1 VKHEKSE
8 TIDRRA
14 RRTKQLLFGALME
27 LIVEKGYESISITN
41 ITERADVAR
50 GTFYLH
56 YKDKDELLLSS
67 FDKVAEDILENVKRY
82 SKQDFLSGVPQPT
95 LVLFEYIYHDPTLFR
110 VILNGQGGTLMLQR
124 FRAFAAETAHQV
136 LQNMNT
142 IPAVPPNILADFL
155 AGAMLSVLG
164 GWLEDEMK
172 TPPKEMAA
180 IFYKLMRPIMFSVL
194 SLEEKRSL
202 GK

>member
-1 VKHEKSE
+1 VKSEKSE
-8 TIDRRA
+8 TLDRRA
-14 RRTKQLLFGALME
+14 RRSKQLLFAALME
-27 LIVEKGYESISITN
+27 LIVDKDYDSISVTD

-67 FDKVAEDILENVKRY
+67 FDKFAEDILEKVKRY
-82 SKQDFLSGVPQPT
+82 SKQDLLSGVPQPT
-95 LVLFEYIYHDPTLFR
+95 LVIFEYIHRDPTLFR

-124 FRAFAAETAHQV
+124 FRAYAAETAHQV
-136 LQNMNT
+136 LQNMN
-142 IPAVPPNILADFL
+142 IVPAVPPKILADFL
-155 AGAMLSVLG
+155 AGALLSVLG

-180 IFYKLMRPIMFSVL
+180 IFYKLVRPVMFGVM
-194 SLEEKRSL
+194 SLEQHSMPK
-202 GK
+202 